1 MENNSQP
8 KYKTT
13 NNKDI
18 IDIRA
23 ILVKYL
29 KKWYWFVISI
39 CICVVMAF
47 VYLKITLPQYS
58 VQTTILLRDDQTS
71 NPLSQLALLEGL
83 TGSGASKEVED
94 EIQILTTKTITTQ
107 VIKSLNVETE
117 YYVKKSIKPYVELY
131 PVSPIKLLL
140 PAHFNDTLST
150 VLVFDIK
157 QTKKGYEIKFRGG
170 LFEKKYLLD
179 NISSPFNT
187 PYGEMSFESIA
198 PLGKNT
204 KYKVITYPIRVLT
217 ESYSSAIK
225 VAPVN
230 KKSNAIIASTIS
242 VVPAKAKVILD
253 ELIDL
258 YNEDVINDKN
268 TIGNNTAY
276 FVNEQIALI
285 EEELTVIEAE
295 VEKYKKLNN
304 LTDISSE
311 AALFLTSISEYD
323 KKLAEIQ
330 TQINLVQYIGDY
342 VREEENKYT
351 MIPAN
356 LGIEDKSLAV
366 LIKEYNDVLLEHMK
380 LLRTTNEKNPVISQ
394 LEELLS
400 VLRSSIITSIKSIS
414 DGLNIAKK
422 DLLLKDS
429 QFSAKIKD
437 IPTKEREFIELKR
450 RQEVTQALYLYL
462 LQKKKENELSLAT
475 TTSQAK
481 LLDPAYVSLL
491 PVSPKRMI
499 VLFIALIVGC
509 MIPITI
515 IYLLDL
521 LNNKIQS
528 KKEYQRLVHAPFIG
542 SIGVNKTSEI
552 VVVKSGRTT
561 PIIEMFRLLR
571 TNLQFMISGK
581 KNPVILVTSTVS
593 GEGKSFISVN
603 LSLSLALMKKK
614 VVLLGMDIRNP
625 MLSEYLKISKDDKG
639 ITMFLADS
647 DVKLQDILFES
658 PINPNL
664 YIIQGGIVP
673 PNPTELLMSARLDEM
688 IADLKKHFDYIIIDS
703 APVGV
708 VSDTYQI
715 NRVVDNTVFVSRQNY
730 TSRELTTFINDI
742 YDNNRLNNM
751 SVALNG
757 TNDVEIYYEYNHKK
771 YLKEK

>member
-39 CICVVMAF
+39 CICVVVAF

-94 EIQILTTKTITTQ
+94 EIQILTTKTIASQ
-107 VIKSLNVETE
+107 VVKSLNVETE
-117 YYVKKSIKPYVELY
+117 YYVKKGIKPYVELY

-150 VLVFDIK
+150 ALVFDIK

-204 KYKVITYPIRVLT
+204 KYKVITYPIRVLA
-217 ESYSSAIK
+217 ESYSSAIR

-230 KKSNAIIASTIS
+230 KKSNAIIASMIS

-253 ELIDL
+253 ELIEL

-268 TIGNNTAY
+268 TIGNNTAH
-276 FVNEQIALI
+276 FVNEQIVLI

-481 LLDPAYVSLL
+481 LLDPAYVSLQ

-614 VVLLGMDIRNP
+614 VVLLEIGRA
-625 MLSEYLKISKDDKG
+625 SCRE
-639 ITMFLADS
+639 
-647 DVKLQDILFES
+647 
-658 PINPNL
+658 
-664 YIIQGGIVP
+664 
-673 PNPTELLMSARLDEM
+673 
-688 IADLKKHFDYIIIDS
+688 
-703 APVGV
+703 
-708 VSDTYQI
+708 
-715 NRVVDNTVFVSRQNY
+715 RV
-730 TSRELTTFINDI
+730 
-742 YDNNRLNNM
+742 
-751 SVALNG
+751 
-757 TNDVEIYYEYNHKK
+757 
-771 YLKEK
+771 